1 MDNHRST
8 RRQFLATGAATV
20 TATTIGVFTAVSQV
34 PAVKTITHGEFSVS
48 ILSDGHLSI
57 PTRNLARNAT
67 EADIKASIGG
77 GGDMVLPPC
86 NVTLVRTPS
95 ETILIDVGAGP
106 HYMPGAGKLA
116 ENMDTAG
123 IDRTSITKV
132 VITHAHP
139 DHLWGVLD
147 DFDDAP
153 FLSNASF
160 LMSRP
165 EFEFWMAADAASRL
179 PVDRQNFAAAAKRN
193 LARIRDKL
201 QLIEPGAEIASGIR
215 AIDTSGHTAGHISVE
230 IVSGNETALVLGDAL
245 MHPIISF
252 AHPEWSPAADHHD
265 PERAVAVSKSLL
277 ARLASD
283 RSLAIGFH
291 LPFPGLGRVEAHGL
305 AYRYISTT

>member
-1 MDNHRST
+1 MDYQRST
-8 RRQFLATGAATV
+8 RRQFLATSAATV
-20 TATTIGVFTAVSQV
+20 AATIIGVCKAVSQI
-34 PAVKTITHGEFSVS
+34 PAVKTFTHGEFSMA
-48 ILSDGHLSI
+48 IISDGHLTI

-116 ENMDTAG
+116 ENMETAG

-153 FLSNASF
+153 FFSNASY
-160 LMSRP
+160 LVSRP

-179 PVDRQNFAAAAKRN
+179 PVDRANFAAAAKRN

-201 QLIEPGAEIASGIR
+201 QFIEPGAEIASGIR

-230 IVSGNETALVLGDAL
+230 IVSDNETALVLGDAL

-265 PERAVAVSKSLL
+265 PERAVAVRKSLL